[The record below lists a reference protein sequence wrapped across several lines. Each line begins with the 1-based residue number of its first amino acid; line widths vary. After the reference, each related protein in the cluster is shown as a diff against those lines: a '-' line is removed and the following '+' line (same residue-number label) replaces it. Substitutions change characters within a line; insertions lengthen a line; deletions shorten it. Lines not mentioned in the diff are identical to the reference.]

1 MKKQMMPWAVVLV
14 AAPLWLLSNACTKD
28 NPIYCDDS
36 GACPDGTAC
45 AIDKNVCSDDS
56 FTLDRAQFF
65 DDGLRLWST
74 TSNPILTGTTDQ
86 TSAIIQVLRGD
97 QIIATP
103 AVIDGAGTW
112 SLQLPAGTIG
122 ESDTELKI
130 HLVGQEGTL
139 EFSYKFALDDKP
151 PTLAIVP
158 SSVIDESKDVVTF
171 NDIGEPAH
179 AHQNFPVILD
189 GTHCASIVKYGYLF
203 DTAPPMYGTE
213 DQRNHM
219 AWTLQLG
226 VKVALD
232 ETKSRYRTVKL
243 NAGTQIDWSP
253 FEAIKTAD
261 GYTVTTPISRDTGP
275 NMGEDGDFTIEWEVY
290 DWAGRMIKGQGC
302 WQQTL
307 LAAPLRAPKPGLSR
321 AAPKGIGSWLLAN
334 VPPLSL
340 LINGAM
346 PMDVFEATVTN
357 ATAED
362 VVVSAALVVP
372 ITRLTRGV
380 TIANTRPIAGDGDP
394 NGTDCNQ
401 ANNSDFCRTGT
412 APANVT
418 TTATLDIATAWRI
431 EVQDSAGQTLPG
443 CTDIAEVQCL
453 LPKRGVDEQPK
464 KYRMVA
470 TLLALPQ
477 LPAWA
482 GPTAER
488 PGFQGYAAGYTGP
501 ALTPFVRCKTFDIVP
516 VGNTGRFNK
525 FCVASHSW
533 NQHTLLQRVLLQVG
547 SPPNIDAQ
555 LGGAGFNVRTGQ
567 TASALRF
574 PPVAVSGIT
583 VRAIVWDA
591 GTY

>member
-1 MKKQMMPWAVVLV
+1 MKYQKKPWAVLIV
-14 AAPLWLLSNACTKD
+14 AAPLWLLSNACSKD
-28 NPIYCDDS
+28 NPIYCEDS
-36 GACPDGTAC
+36 DACPNGTAC

-65 DDGLRLWST
+65 DDGMRLWST
-74 TSNPILTGTTDQ
+74 TGNPILTGTTDQ
-86 TSAIIQVLRGD
+86 TAAIIQVLRGD

-122 ESDTELKI
+122 ESDTDLKI

-158 SSVIDESKDVVTF
+158 SSVTDESKDVVTF

-179 AHQNFPVILD
+179 VHQNFPVVLD
-189 GTHCASIVKYGYLF
+189 GAHCASIVKYGYLF
-203 DTAPPMYGTE
+203 DAAPPMYGTE
-213 DQRNHM
+213 DQRNLM
-219 AWTLQLG
+219 AWTLKLG

-232 ETKSRYRTVKL
+232 ETKSRYRTVKSG
-243 NAGTQIDWSP
+243 AGTQIDWSP

-261 GYTVTTPISRDTGP
+261 GYTVTSPISRDTGP
-275 NMGEDGDFTIEWEVY
+275 NMGENGEFTIEWEVY
-290 DWAGRMIKGQGC
+290 DWAGRTIKGQGC

-307 LAAPLRAPKPGLSR
+307 LAAPLRAPKPVLSR
-321 AAPKGIGSWLLAN
+321 AAPKGIGSWVLAN
-334 VPPLSL
+334 VPPISL

-346 PMDVFEATVTN
+346 PMDVFETIVTN

-362 VVVSAALVVP
+362 VVVKAALVVP

-380 TIANTRPIAGDGDP
+380 SVTNSRAIPGDGDP
-394 NGTDCNQ
+394 DGTDCNQ
-401 ANNSDFCRTGT
+401 PNASDYCRTDST
-412 APANVT
+412 PT
-418 TTATLDIATAWRI
+418 SSLTPSTFDIATAWRI
-431 EVQDSAGQTLPG
+431 EVQDTAGQTLPG
-443 CTDIAEVQCL
+443 CTDIAELQCL
-453 LPKRGVDEQPK
+453 LPKRGVGEQPK
-464 KYRMVA
+464 NYRMVA

-477 LPAWA
+477 LSAWA

-488 PGFQGYAAGYTGP
+488 PGFLGHLAGYTGP
-501 ALTPFVRCKTFDIVP
+501 TPTPFVRCKTFEVTP

-525 FCVASHSW
+525 FCVVSLNW
-533 NQHTLLQRVLLQVG
+533 TQHTLIQRALLQVG

-555 LGGAGFNVRTGQ
+555 LGGAGFSVRTGQ
-567 TASALRF
+567 TVSALSF